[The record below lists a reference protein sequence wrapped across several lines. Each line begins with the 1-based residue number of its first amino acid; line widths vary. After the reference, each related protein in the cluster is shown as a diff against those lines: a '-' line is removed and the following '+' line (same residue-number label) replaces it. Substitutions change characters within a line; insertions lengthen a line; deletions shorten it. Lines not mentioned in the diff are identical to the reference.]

1 MNLPSWKAVGLRTGD
16 VLELAPRA
24 LNVSVACQFCALLS
38 YFITAYYLVTVVDT
52 CCITRSHGYLLRKT
66 CQHLLGSAWS
76 HSSVDGRIAHDKQG
90 PRVQVLVGLAF
101 FIFSGSLLPLTVYL
115 QIEAGLAIM
124 HSAIFLG
131 IHFKWL

>member
-16 VLELAPRA
+16 VLELGPRA

-52 CCITRSHGYLLRKT
+52 CCITLSHGYLLRKT

-76 HSSVDGRIAHDKQG
+76 HSSVDGRSAHDKQG
-90 PRVQVLVGLAF
+90 PGFKSWRVWHF
-101 FIFSGSLLPLTVYL
+101 FLFSGSSLPLTVYL
-115 QIEAGLAIM
+115 QIEVGLAIM
-124 HSAIFLG
+124 HSAIFFG